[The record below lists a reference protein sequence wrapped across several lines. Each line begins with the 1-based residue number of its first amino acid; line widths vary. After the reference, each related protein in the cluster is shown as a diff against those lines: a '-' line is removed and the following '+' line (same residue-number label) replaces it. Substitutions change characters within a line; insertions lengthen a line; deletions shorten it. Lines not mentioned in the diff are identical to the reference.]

1 MLEALN
7 DNGRMLTRLSALV
20 IWALVAASAV
30 FWGLRLSVSAPQAPQ
45 HAIPVGETAALRGD
59 MARLLGVTPVSTVAA
74 VAAPEAASRFKLLG
88 VMAPKPGKAS
98 APSQQGVALIAVDG
112 KPPKAFAVGS
122 RLDGDLVLRSVSLR
136 TASIAAA
143 PGQAGFSLELPLLP
157 PPNTGTLPALSL
169 NPTTQAPPPVS
180 APVLPPATVGQPVP
194 PAPPRVPGAAPQ
206 REPNAMAQ

>member
-7 DNGRMLTRLSALV
+7 DNGRMLARLSAFV

-59 MARLLGVTPVSTVAA
+59 MVRLLGVTPVSTVAA

-112 KPPKAFAVGS
+112 KQIG
-122 RLDGDLVLRSVSLR
+122 R
-136 TASIAAA
+136 ASCR
-143 PGQAGFSLELPLLP
+143 E
-157 PPNTGTLPALSL
+157 
-169 NPTTQAPPPVS
+169 
-180 APVLPPATVGQPVP
+180 
-194 PAPPRVPGAAPQ
+194 RV
-206 REPNAMAQ
+206 